1 MQHEYKE
8 IGVRILTADSSHGER
23 TGGNNTFNLVM
34 EHGAM
39 APTLIKTKIFTM
51 V

>member
-1 MQHEYKE
+1 MQHAYKE
-8 IGVRILTADSSHGER
+8 IGVRILTDSSHGER

>member
-23 TGGNNTFNLVM
+23 SGGNTFNLVM

-39 APTLIKTKIFTM
+39 APTLIKTNIFTM